1 MSRSPESSRVL
12 RKHTVSCDMRMLRLK
27 IGNSQRLLLG
37 TAIGLM
43 LCSLAGFIWLNLQL
57 SGKGLLTSHGPLPV
71 LAHLPDFR
79 FTDQAGSSL
88 GLSDLRGKV
97 WIADFIFTRCPGP
110 CPRMTSR
117 MADLQKELSGQS
129 DLALVSFSV
138 DPEFDTP
145 EVLARYA
152 DQFHADRGRWFFLS
166 GDKRAIHE
174 LAKSGFL
181 VGGVDDVTLHTT
193 RFVLVD
199 RQGRVRGY
207 YSSSDEEDL
216 RKLANDARALL
227 RESQA

>member
-1 MSRSPESSRVL
+1 M
-12 RKHTVSCDMRMLRLK
+12 
-27 IGNSQRLLLG
+27 LLG

-43 LCSLAGFIWLNLQL
+43 LFSLAGFIWLNLRL
-57 SGKGLLTSHGPLPV
+57 SGKGLFGPSQPLPI
-71 LAHLPDFR
+71 LAQLPGFQL
-79 FTDQAGSSL
+79 TDQTGSPF
-88 GLSDLRGKV
+88 GLDDLRGRV

-117 MADLQKELSGQS
+117 MADLQKQLSGQS

-152 DQFHADRGRWFFLS
+152 EQFHAQQSRWSFLTGS
-166 GDKRAIHE
+166 KQTIHS

-207 YSSSDEEDL
+207 YSSSDEQSL
-216 RKLANDARALL
+216 QTLVTDAKRLL
-227 RESQA
+227 REPRG